1 MNIFFKN
8 CLLKEI
14 GVKKQFII
22 RKSDNIEKS
31 KKLFH
36 KRHLAIF
43 LDSTEQIKE
52 FCALKKSKESV
63 IFRWNFYVEKLCN

>member
-43 LDSTEQIKE
+43 
-52 FCALKKSKESV
+52 SK
-63 IFRWNFYVEKLCN
+63 